1 KTQFDPPVRVSF
13 SAKNKSRIVR
23 VRVGLIKP
31 DGGKLVE
38 LFVDKTQKEVR
49 QNETTGS
56 PGSELY
62 DVDDE
67 GFRSINFSR
76 TPRLLSTDEEIF
88 WSFNTFSFM
97 SQFMKTALALLS
109 KGNLIHGIANK
120 VSADY
125 FSTSLSLGSVYL
137 LRQFV
142 SPPSVGSYRPCTT
155 PISITLTPSVSFEDV
170 TEDNTNFCRE
180 SFEIFQFENLK
191 GHADLQQFLAV
202 DYDRT
207 KYGVTAQQK
216 LILKNT
222 RDLFLEIKL
231 FGDFATILDH
241 SEIMEQNSYSPVVIA
256 LGGMSISQFRG
267 SLSLIN
273 SSATRIVVNPAIPE
287 AVELTCRFAST
298 PRKISLLP
306 IKYDSP
312 QKAHAHLEASKRTIQ
327 QLMDM
332 RASNSSDVSFVLHPC
347 RCFKIRFAV
356 SDETALAHFLLLG
369 KTAENI
375 IPATAD
381 DLFRNFPRL
390 DDCLPPELELF
401 LMKEFTFDV

>member
-1 KTQFDPPVRVSF
+1 MRQ
-13 SAKNKSRIVR
+13 R
-23 VRVGLIKP
+23 VRQVPSFTTLTMRYNRLI
-31 DGGKLVE
+31 GGDSDLVE
-38 LFVDKTQKEVR
+38 YE
-49 QNETTGS
+49 E
-56 PGSELY
+56 EL
-62 DVDDE
+62 
-67 GFRSINFSR
+67 
-76 TPRLLSTDEEIF
+76 EEAVFEEEFPDREAACRVF
-88 WSFNTFSFM
+88 WRVFD
-97 SQFMKTALALLS
+97 Q
-109 KGNLIHGIANK
+109 
-120 VSADY
+120 
-125 FSTSLSLGSVYL
+125 STSLEL
-137 LRQFV
+137 LA
-142 SPPSVGSYRPCTT
+142 SY
-155 PISITLTPSVSFEDV
+155 
-170 TEDNTNFCRE
+170 
-180 SFEIFQFENLK
+180 
-191 GHADLQQFLAV
+191 
-202 DYDRT
+202 
-207 KYGVTAQQK
+207 
-216 LILKNT
+216 

-332 RASNSSDVSFVLHPC
+332 RASNSSDQTKYRCHASVVSIDTSSRWVYLGCSECYCSVTICEPDFWCATHDRIPPSETKH
-347 RCFKIRFAV
+347 CFKIRFAV

>member
-1 KTQFDPPVRVSF
+1 
-13 SAKNKSRIVR
+13 
-23 VRVGLIKP
+23 
-31 DGGKLVE
+31 
-38 LFVDKTQKEVR
+38 
-49 QNETTGS
+49 
-56 PGSELY
+56 
-62 DVDDE
+62 
-67 GFRSINFSR
+67 
-76 TPRLLSTDEEIF
+76 
-88 WSFNTFSFM
+88 M

-332 RASNSSDVSFVLHPC
+332 RASNSSDQTKYRCHASVVSIDTSSRWVYLGCSECYCSVTICEPDFWCATHDRIPPSETKH
-347 RCFKIRFAV
+347 CFKIRFAV

>member
-1 KTQFDPPVRVSF
+1 MRQ
-13 SAKNKSRIVR
+13 R
-23 VRVGLIKP
+23 VRQVPSFTTLTMRYNRLI
-31 DGGKLVE
+31 GGDSDLVE
-38 LFVDKTQKEVR
+38 YE
-49 QNETTGS
+49 E
-56 PGSELY
+56 EL
-62 DVDDE
+62 
-67 GFRSINFSR
+67 
-76 TPRLLSTDEEIF
+76 EEAVFEEEFPDREAACRVF
-88 WSFNTFSFM
+88 WRVFD
-97 SQFMKTALALLS
+97 Q
-109 KGNLIHGIANK
+109 
-120 VSADY
+120 
-125 FSTSLSLGSVYL
+125 STSLEL
-137 LRQFV
+137 LA
-142 SPPSVGSYRPCTT
+142 SY
-155 PISITLTPSVSFEDV
+155 
-170 TEDNTNFCRE
+170 
-180 SFEIFQFENLK
+180 
-191 GHADLQQFLAV
+191 
-202 DYDRT
+202 
-207 KYGVTAQQK
+207 
-216 LILKNT
+216 